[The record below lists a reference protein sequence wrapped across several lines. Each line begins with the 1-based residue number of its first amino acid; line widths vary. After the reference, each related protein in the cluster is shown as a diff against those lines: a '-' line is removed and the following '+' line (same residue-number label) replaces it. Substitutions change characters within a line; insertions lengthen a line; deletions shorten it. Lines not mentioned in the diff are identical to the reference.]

1 MPDRSKRPPVPRFPL
16 TETDRLL
23 IGHLRRCSFPMAS
36 FAKRFARNM
45 GSIMDGNDGRISAKE
60 KACVCS
66 LVWRFRRQIPAAIV
80 AKAGIYL
87 AELQAAYQLA
97 PTQQPSLASSK
108 PVRNPLD
115 DLFSPGAP

>member
-1 MPDRSKRPPVPRFPL
+1 MSDRSKRPPVPRFPL
-16 TETDRLL
+16 TDTDRLL
-23 IGHLRRCSFPMAS
+23 IVHLRRCSFPMAS

-45 GSIMDGNDGRISAKE
+45 GSIMDGIDGRISAKE

-87 AELQAAYQLA
+87 AELQATYQLA
-97 PTQQPSLASSK
+97 PTHQPPLTPSK
-108 PVRNPLD
+108 SVRNPLD